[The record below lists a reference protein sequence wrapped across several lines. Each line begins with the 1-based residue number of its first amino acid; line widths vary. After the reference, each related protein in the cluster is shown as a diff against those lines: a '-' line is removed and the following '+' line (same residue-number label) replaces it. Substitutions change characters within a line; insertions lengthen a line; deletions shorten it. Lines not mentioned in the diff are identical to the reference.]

1 MDGLSKTFMVAS
13 TFVVAFA
20 FVWGIVG
27 LSEGRFSS
35 ALVLLGGIVWIP
47 ISIRT
52 LRVLRK
58 R

>member
-1 MDGLSKTFMVAS
+1 MDGLSKAFVVAS
-13 TFVVAFA
+13 IYVVAFA
-20 FVWGIVG
+20 FVWGTVG
-27 LSEGRFSS
+27 LSEGRLSS

>member
-1 MDGLSKTFMVAS
+1 MVAS

-52 LRVLRK
+52 LRVLRE